1 AEMLD
6 GEAQPPRSARAKH
19 QPVRSF
25 GKVLLRQ
32 RRAELL
38 VVDAKIV
45 DDDAALRNAGGA
57 AGLEDVGGL
66 APQGLGLPAPN
77 RPAAKPFVFEEAEPL
92 EVVEAVDRLARIKAQ
107 LEERVPARGGV
118 DPERRSGRRVEVPLD
133 DLADVGVE
141 LSLRLLGSHCHWGKP
156 SPNNICQF
164 A

>member
-1 AEMLD
+1 MLRGEHRERLIDDVLLIRLQMLHPALFDELDDPAWIEIDAEADAAAELAEMLD

-77 RPAAKPFVFEEAEPL
+77 RP
-92 EVVEAVDRLARIKAQ
+92 
-107 LEERVPARGGV
+107 
-118 DPERRSGRRVEVPLD
+118 
-133 DLADVGVE
+133 
-141 LSLRLLGSHCHWGKP
+141 
-156 SPNNICQF
+156 
-164 A
+164 